1 MDPLAQL
8 KDIHL
13 PEQVNQWPIAI
24 GWWLLLL
31 AIVGISIFVFNKIM
45 KKRKLVKVIKQAK
58 TRLSAEQELSSKE
71 IIATLK
77 WTCMHYFS
85 RNEVAALHSTDL
97 LNYLADKLEQQH
109 KAEFIT
115 KSENALIHCYRKA
128 DVDLYAKDLQS
139 GALFWLTNANFF
151 PLKAAVKESQDD

>member
-13 PEQVNQWPIAI
+13 PEQINQWPIAI

-31 AIVGISIFVFNKIM
+31 SIIAFIFFVVNKIM
-45 KKRKLVKVIKQAK
+45 KKRKQVKVIKQAQA
-58 TRLSAEQELSSKE
+58 RLSTEQNLSSE
-71 IIATLK
+71 QIIATLK
-77 WTCMHYFS
+77 WTCMHYFT
-85 RNEVAALHSTDL
+85 RNEVAALHSNDL
-97 LNYLADKLEQQH
+97 LNYLSDKLEQQH

-128 DVDLYAKDLQS
+128 DSDIYAKDLQN
-139 GALFWLTNANFF
+139 GALFWLSHANFF
-151 PLKAAVKESQDD
+151 NEKTAIKESGND